1 MVKQKDQLKI
11 GAILSYV
18 SIALNIIVGLLYT
31 PWMRAQ
37 IGESGYGLFTLANSL
52 ITLFLVDFGLS
63 SATARYLSKYHAEGD
78 EEKANRFLGAVYKLY
93 MIIDAVIFAVL
104 LVVFFFLDKIYV
116 GLTPV
121 ELQQF
126 KVVYAI
132 AAISSVCNFPFVTL
146 NGVLTAYEQFV
157 PLKTADLIYRVL
169 IVGLTVA
176 ALLLGYGLYAV
187 VTVNAVVGLIV
198 TAYKFI
204 AIKKTT
210 PSKVEF
216 KNTDKELYK
225 EIFSFSLWAT
235 VASLAQRLI
244 FTITPSILGIV
255 ADSAA
260 IDVFGII
267 MTMEGYVYLITG
279 AINGMFMPKISQLY
293 AEGRE
298 EELAPLMRN
307 VGKFQFALNSLLVG
321 GFFTVGQEFM
331 RLWMG
336 VDATAY
342 YGILLVIVP
351 GLFYNSLQIANTSL
365 TVIKRVDLQAFVN
378 LGMGIVNVV
387 LSFILSKYFG
397 VLGACASIFIAYTLR
412 VIALNIIYGKV
423 LPVEIE
429 IFLRDVYLRLL
440 LPLLVMVGVGVGL
453 NYLLPYGGWWWLI
466 VKAVAVVLVYLVCLL
481 VFGLTKE
488 DKKGLFGTLKRKL
501 FKSKAENTE
510 PTQSQETQEDPEN
523 ERQE

>member
-1 MVKQKDQLKI
+1 MQRKGEDVEKRQDQIKI

-31 PWMRAQ
+31 PWMREQ
-37 IGESGYGLFTLANSL
+37 IGSSNYGLYTLANSL

-63 SATARYLSKYHAEGD
+63 AATARYLSKYRAEGE
-78 EEKANRFLGAVYKLY
+78 EEKANRFLGAIYKLY
-93 MIIDAVIFAVL
+93 LIIDAVIFIIL
-104 LVVFFFLDKIYV
+104 LVVFFFLENIYE
-116 GLTPV
+116 GLTPA
-121 ELQQF
+121 ELQKF

-187 VTVNAVVGLIV
+187 VTVNAVSGLLI
-198 TAYKFI
+198 TAFKFI
-204 AIKKTT
+204 MIQKKT
-210 PSKVEF
+210 PSRADF
-216 KNTDKELYK
+216 SGADKGLYK

-235 VASLAQRLI
+235 LASLAQRLI
-244 FTITPSILGIV
+244 FNVTPSILGIV
-255 ADSAA
+255 SNTAA

-298 EELAPLMRN
+298 QELDGLLRG
-307 VGKFQFALNSLLVG
+307 VGKFQFAMNSLIVG
-321 GFFTVGQEFM
+321 GFFVVGEEFM

-342 YGILLVIVP
+342 YGILLVIIP
-351 GLFYNSLQIANTSL
+351 GLFYNSLQIANTTL
-365 TVIKRVDLQAFVN
+365 TVIKRVDLQAYVN
-378 LGMGIVNVV
+378 LGMGVINVI
-387 LSFILSKYFG
+387 LSFILSKAFG
-397 VLGACASIFIAYTLR
+397 VLGACVSIFIAYALR
-412 VIALNIIYGKV
+412 VIALNIVYGKV
-423 LPVEIE
+423 LPVHIGGF
-429 IFLRDVYLRLL
+429 IRDCYLRMS
-440 LPLLVMVGVGVGL
+440 LPLLIMVGAGIGL
-453 NYLLPYGGWWWLI
+453 NYLLPYGGWMWLI
-466 VKAVAVVLVYLVCLL
+466 IKAAIVVVVYFVFLLL
-481 VFGLTKE
+481 VGLTKE
-488 DKKGLFGTLKRKL
+488 DKKGIFGALKNKL
-501 FKSKAENTE
+501 FPKKQTDKENTE
-510 PTQSQETQEDPEN
+510 N
-523 ERQE
+523 